1 MEEKKITK
9 NGLLIQFG
17 LILTIASIVYTL
29 VVYYS
34 GNLYSTWAQYPTY
47 IIIAAIIFF
56 AQKKLAEI
64 SGNEGLSYGK
74 ALGFGVMLSIV
85 SAIFLVIFNYLF
97 YAVIAPEAIQQGI
110 DFAEQ
115 ALLERGLPDDQVE
128 IALEM
133 QKKFMTTPYM
143 VGMGLVGTVLIG
155 LVISLITS
163 IITKKEPQIF
173 SE

>member
-1 MEEKKITK
+1 MEEKMSTK
-9 NGLLIQFG
+9 NGLLIQYG
-17 LILTIASIVYTL
+17 LILTIVSIIYTL
-29 VVYYS
+29 AVYYT
-34 GNLYSTWAQYPTY
+34 GHMYSPWAQYPTY
-47 IIIAAIIFF
+47 LLIAAVIFL

-64 SGNEGLSYGK
+64 NGNGGLSYGK
-74 ALGFGVMLSIV
+74 ALGFGVMLSLV
-85 SAIFLVIFNYLF
+85 AAVFLVVFNYLF

-115 ALLERGLPDDQVE
+115 ALLERGIPDDQVE

-143 VGMGLVGTVLIG
+143 VGIGLFGTVLIG
-155 LVISLITS
+155 LLVSLITS
-163 IITKKEPQIF
+163 IFTKKEPQIF